1 MGSEDLFKKRKARRL
16 KDQQRR
22 IGFCKSYDRV
32 LIVCE
37 GEQTEPLYFE
47 SFKQEY
53 DLSSAN
59 VVVTDASKGSD
70 PVSVV
75 RYAEKLFKASQK
87 DNNAFDSVFCVFDK
101 DQHGN
106 YDAAVQMLSKGNSK
120 FTAITSVPCFE
131 YWFVLHFDYTTKS
144 FPSATAVIAEL
155 KKHIPA
161 YAKNSGVFSALRE
174 KMPTAIKNAEKANAY
189 ASKIGTDNPS
199 TKVVDLVKYLLE
211 LNIKQ

>member
-87 DNNAFDSVFCVFDK
+87 DNNAFDRVFCVFDK

-106 YDAAVQMLSKGNSK
+106 YGAAVQMLSKGNSI

>member
-1 MGSEDLFKKRKARRL
+1 MKIFSKSEKPEDSKISREE
-16 KDQQRR
+16 
-22 IGFCKSYDRV
+22 SV
-32 LIVCE
+32 
-37 GEQTEPLYFE
+37 FE

-87 DNNAFDSVFCVFDK
+87 DNNAFDRVFCVFDK

-131 YWFVLHFDYTTKS
+131 YWFVLHFES
-144 FPSATAVIAEL
+144 LSRLPL
-155 KKHIPA
+155 P
-161 YAKNSGVFSALRE
+161 
-174 KMPTAIKNAEKANAY
+174 
-189 ASKIGTDNPS
+189 
-199 TKVVDLVKYLLE
+199 LLP
-211 LNIKQ
+211 N